1 VRIEGIGK
9 PGGCKLIRI
18 SAEADRG
25 VLRSVLI
32 RGDFFAS
39 PEEGFERVEARLSGA
54 ALDELGPAFDRLL
67 AEEGVEAQ
75 GINGEGL
82 AEVFRS
88 ALPVQNPS
96 ERPAGLSE
104 DLSE

>member
-9 PGGCKLIRI
+9 PRGCKLIRI
-18 SAEADRG
+18 SAEVEQGRLKA
-25 VLRSVLI
+25 VLI

-39 PEEGFERVEARLSGA
+39 PEEGFERAEARLRGI
-54 ALDELGPAFDRLL
+54 ALGELGPAFDRLL

-82 AEVFRS
+82 AEVFHA
-88 ALPVQNPS
+88 ALGIPGS
-96 ERPAGLSE
+96 G
-104 DLSE
+104 